1 MPCKRSDASRQ
12 LPLTSIR
19 PKTCMLRA
27 KMSTVLAS
35 KATHPPNLHQ
45 RLKSSRLME
54 ALLLRTRTLH
64 SNQLQSTVL
73 PQLQQQSRARR
84 RKQPLTTT
92 QRSLTSTSNIRMLRV
107 MRVPS
112 LSQCQQSEQFMN
124 RRQSRASRC
133 PKALN
138 NK

>member
-92 QRSLTSTSNIRMLRV
+92 KRSLTSTSTIKMQMVN
-107 MRVPS
+107 RVPS
-112 LSQCQQSEQFMN
+112 QSQCQSEQFIN